1 MPPGYGL
8 TAVVWTG
15 GEQAVGEPG
24 SPQTVTPS
32 REARPAAATLVTMPT
47 TTVEHRWVGPDAG
60 PFAVWVAD
68 RCAAEPQHCVR
79 VTAVGRSAAGRLVVQ
94 TEQLSGTPLPDAL
107 DRIGVPTV
115 GVAVTLTL
123 PLLELAVDAG
133 AGAVLLGDARADDVL
148 VDDAG
153 APVLVDHPPDADPGA
168 APARTSEAPGG
179 VALLHAVRAVWE
191 RVDPR
196 EPCRAAVDDAVTG
209 ALGGAV
215 EDLRRLVAVVQ
226 ATGPPRP
233 VRWDPPADVYAVAT
247 PAPPAATGILAVVQ
261 DVVER
266 GVRLGA
272 GGARVSPRKVLVGAA
287 VAAGLVVAGVL
298 GLRGT

>member
-1 MPPGYGL
+1 M
-8 TAVVWTG
+8 A
-15 GEQAVGEPG
+15 
-24 SPQTVTPS
+24 
-32 REARPAAATLVTMPT
+32 T
-47 TTVEHRWVGPDAG
+47 TTVEHRWAGPDAG
-60 PFAVWVAD
+60 PYADWVAD
-68 RCAAEPQHCVR
+68 RCAAEPQHCVH
-79 VTAVGRSAAGRLVVQ
+79 VIAVGRSAAGRLVVQ
-94 TEQLSGTPLPDAL
+94 SEQLAGTPLPDAL

-123 PLLELAVDAG
+123 PLLELAIDAA

-153 APVLVDHPPDADPGA
+153 APVLVDHPPDADPGS
-168 APARTSEAPGG
+168 APARTSESPGA

-196 EPCRAAVDDAVTG
+196 EPCRAAVDDAVIG

-233 VRWDPPADVYAVAT
+233 VRWDPPADVYAVVT
-247 PAPPAATGILAVVQ
+247 PVPPVPTGLLAVVQ
-261 DVVER
+261 DLVER
-266 GVRLGA
+266 GVQLGA
-272 GGARVSPRKVLVGAA
+272 GGVRLTPRKVLVGG
-287 VAAGLVVAGVL
+287 VIAAGLAAAGVL
-298 GLRGT
+298 GATGT

>member
-1 MPPGYGL
+1 
-8 TAVVWTG
+8 
-15 GEQAVGEPG
+15 
-24 SPQTVTPS
+24 
-32 REARPAAATLVTMPT
+32 MPT
-47 TTVEHRWVGPDAG
+47 TTVEHRWVGPDTG

-79 VTAVGRSAAGRLVVQ
+79 VATVGRSASGRLVVQ
-94 TEQLSGTPLPDAL
+94 TEQLSGMPLPDAL
-107 DRIGVPTV
+107 DRIGVPTT

-123 PLLELAVDAG
+123 PLLELAVDAA

-148 VDDAG
+148 VDDSG
-153 APVLVDHPPDADPGA
+153 APVLVDHPPAVDPGS
-168 APARTSEAPGG
+168 APARTSESPGT
-179 VALLHAVRAVWE
+179 VALFHAVRSVWE

-196 EPCRAAVDDAVTG
+196 EPCRAAVDDAVAG

-272 GGARVSPRKVLVGAA
+272 GGTRVAPRKVLVGAV
-287 VAAGLVVAGVL
+287 VAAGLVAAGVL